1 MDKCIGEYVKSAIS
15 LKALGVRTTDVGRS
29 YVQIDVQELG
39 ARLKANGGLVEMMK
53 YVEKTSDFTIK
64 SVWEASPVSIQTL
77 IDMRTEKTPN
87 GYNRQT

>member
-1 MDKCIGEYVKSAIS
+1 MDKWIGEYVKSAIS
-15 LKALGVRTTDVGRS
+15 LKALGVRTTDEGRS

-39 ARLKANGGLVEMMK
+39 ARLKENGGLVEMMK

-77 IDMRTEKTPN
+77 IDMRTEKN
-87 GYNRQT
+87 A

>member
-1 MDKCIGEYVKSAIS
+1 MDKWIGEYVKSAIS
-15 LKALGVRTTDVGRS
+15 LKALGVRTTDEGRS

-39 ARLKANGGLVEMMK
+39 ARLKANGGLIEMMK

-64 SVWEASPVSIQTL
+64 SVWEASPIAIQTL

-87 GYNRQT
+87 GSKR

>member
-1 MDKCIGEYVKSAIS
+1 MDKWIGEYVKSAIS
-15 LKALGVRTTDVGRS
+15 LKALGVRTTDEERS

-87 GYNRQT
+87 GCNRQT

>member
-1 MDKCIGEYVKSAIS
+1 MDKWIGEYVKSAIS
-15 LKALGVRTTDVGRS
+15 LKALGVRTTDEGRS
-29 YVQIDVQELG
+29 YVQIDVQKLG

-87 GYNRQT
+87 GCNRQT

>member
-1 MDKCIGEYVKSAIS
+1 MDKWIGEYVKSAIS
-15 LKALGVRTTDVGRS
+15 LKALGVRTTDEGRS

-39 ARLKANGGLVEMMK
+39 ARLKANGGLVEMIK

-87 GYNRQT
+87 GCNRQT